1 MKNKIKPFIK
11 RLIKDNIFYIVG
23 NIIIFILIII
33 TIKNGISEIDNYE
46 VKIASLKLENVE
58 SAKKV
63 TVINSTI
70 PKSDKLNE
78 DVKLLNNLIPDTE
91 DYFTIVYALEK
102 LSQNSNFMIV
112 DYTVNVKASTPEE
125 LKIKVTGVGDNQSL
139 IKFLKDINFLGGRLI
154 TSNKVQLD
162 PNFTGSIVIDLTF
175 YNKKVKTTN
184 KLEVSA
190 DSRTY
195 KELEAIK
202 AKVNFNFDD
211 NVASESPNLEYPKKN
226 NPF

>member
-11 RLIKDNIFYIVG
+11 RLIKDNIYYIVG
-23 NIIIFILIII
+23 NVFIIILIII
-33 TIKNGISEIDNYE
+33 TIRNGITEIDNYE
-46 VKIASLKLENVE
+46 TRIASLKMENAE

-63 TVINSTI
+63 TLINSTI
-70 PKSDKLNE
+70 PKSDKLDE
-78 DVKLLNNLIPDTE
+78 DVKFLNNLIPDTE

-102 LSQNSNFMIV
+102 LSQNSNFMII

-190 DSRTY
+190 NSKTY
-195 KELEAIK
+195 KQLEDIK

-211 NVASESPNLEYPKKN
+211 NEATASPSLDYPKKN